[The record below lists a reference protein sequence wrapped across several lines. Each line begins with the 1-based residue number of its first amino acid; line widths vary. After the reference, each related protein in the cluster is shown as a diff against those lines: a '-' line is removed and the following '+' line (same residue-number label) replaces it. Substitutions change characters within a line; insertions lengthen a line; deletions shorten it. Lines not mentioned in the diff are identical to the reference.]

1 MMDLAHD
8 KTGLEKDSGQI
19 ESNVWYNSR
28 GGEWDGCRHQDGH
41 DHQVTNP
48 SRNDSK
54 LRMMKACQVETS
66 VTYKPQSSMSTTYE
80 FDTPDSAS
88 GQQSTDL
95 RGNEVIRV
103 GGKRRP
109 SLTAVDFFKPAI
121 SGFQVGSFQD
131 AASAAPAT

>member
-1 MMDLAHD
+1 
-8 KTGLEKDSGQI
+8 
-19 ESNVWYNSR
+19 
-28 GGEWDGCRHQDGH
+28 
-41 DHQVTNP
+41 
-48 SRNDSK
+48 
-54 LRMMKACQVETS
+54 MMKACQVETS

-88 GQQSTDL
+88 GEQLTTDL